1 MMGTHAKEVQA
12 GERFEFGENWAR
24 FLETLTEPQIQVA
37 EQSLE
42 HMLGADGLRGRTF
55 LDVGSGSGLFSLAAR
70 RLGARVRSFDYDP
83 RSVAC
88 AMELRR
94 RYFPDDPDWVIG
106 EGSAL
111 DTKFLGALG
120 QFDVV
125 YSWGVLHHTGA
136 MWDALANVAPLV
148 APGGVLFI
156 SIYNDQGT
164 ASRRWTALKRMFN
177 HSSAPVRFA
186 ITWGVFIQQ
195 YWRPTVKDFLQLRP
209 FHTIRHYEGK
219 ARGMTIRR
227 DLTDWVGGYPF
238 EVAKPEAIFEFYR
251 ARGFQLEKLKTAGG
265 SVGCNE
271 FVLRR
276 D

>member
-1 MMGTHAKEVQA
+1 MGTHAKEVHT
-12 GERFEFGENWAR
+12 GERFAFGENWAR
-24 FLETLTEPQIQVA
+24 FLQTLTESQIHDA